1 MKMCSNCN
9 TYVDDN
15 ATSCSNCGALFFA
28 SEEEYNQYLQHQN
41 MQAQAQAQAQAT
53 PSPAQAPAQKTK
65 KCFNKK
71 LIPVIAVVLVVA
83 IVAIVALTGKGG
95 SGDGGSGNPGV
106 ADQLAKLNPSDGL
119 EFTSNGDGTCT
130 LTGIGTCTDT
140 TIVIP
145 DKNNGETV
153 TAIGDFQYSYENE
166 FTKIILADTI
176 TTIGEYAFSSCDTLE
191 EVVLNEGLKTVGDS
205 AFSHCENL
213 KTVNFPSTLETVE
226 DFAFFVCPAL
236 AEVHLNEGLKTLGET
251 AFADCTGIQKIT
263 VPSTIQN
270 EISFARDFNTTS
282 LTEINIPDCWKYIY
296 FNTEE
301 DYDTGK
307 LSSDDRI
314 VTSLSYVEYPGFYHE
329 ISPENFA
336 LTITN
341 MSNKKT
347 LTVNGTLVDK
357 STIKPVGKYILPE
370 FYGPVER
377 EFTAEGSVIYSWH
390 TSGYSGTD
398 YYPDVCTS
406 PFTYNE
412 ELNMFTSN
420 CSATIEGEA
429 FNFDTYIL
437 NYGDYLLIVNS
448 EDTLKDGEVYIS
460 YEQYMKE
467 FVGDIDLSNVS
478 TDKLEEIEAKK
489 TDLLAELVAEF
500 NAAGIRVTVDET
512 TGEIAMDSSVLFGG
526 DSSELTPDGA
536 AFIDT
541 FISIY
546 TRVIF
551 SEKYNGFVSKTLVE
565 GHTAPTGTSYED
577 DLPLSE
583 ARANSVLN
591 YCKSS
596 ASATNPEQV
605 ASTFEAVGYSN
616 SKPVYTTSGTVD
628 MDASRRV
635 AFKLVLNIQ

>member
-1 MKMCSNCN
+1 MEN
-9 TYVDDN
+9 N
-15 ATSCSNCGALFFA
+15 ATIIAL
-28 SEEEYNQYLQHQN
+28 S
-41 MQAQAQAQAQAT
+41 
-53 PSPAQAPAQKTK
+53 
-65 KCFNKK
+65 
-71 LIPVIAVVLVVA
+71 
-83 IVAIVALTGKGG
+83 GKGG
-95 SGDGGSGNPGV
+95 KGGNGENSGDNGISA
-106 ADQLAKLNPSDGL
+106 ADQLAKLNPSEGL

-130 LTGIGTCTDT
+130 LVGIGTCTDT

-145 DKNNGETV
+145 EKNGSDTV
-153 TAIGDFQYSYENE
+153 TTIGDFQYSYENE

-176 TTIGEYAFSSCDTLE
+176 TTIGEYAFSSCNTLE

-213 KTVNFPSTLETVE
+213 KSVNFPSTLETIE
-226 DFAFFVCPAL
+226 NFAFFVCPAL
-236 AEVHLNEGLKTLGET
+236 AEVNLNEGLKTLGES

-282 LTEINIPDCWKYIY
+282 LTEINIADCWKYIY

-314 VTSLSYVEYPGFYHE
+314 VTSLSYVEYPGFYYE

-341 MSNKKT
+341 MANKKT
-347 LTVNGTLVDK
+347 LTVNGVLVDK
-357 STIKPVGKYILPE
+357 STLMPTGKYILPE

-377 EFTAEGSVIYSWH
+377 EFTADGNVIYSWH
-390 TSGYSGTD
+390 IFSFSGQTYF
-398 YYPDVCTS
+398 PDACTS
-406 PFTYNE
+406 PFAYNE
-412 ELNMFTSN
+412 EMNMYVST

-429 FNFDTYIL
+429 FNFDTYFL
-437 NYGDYLLIVNS
+437 NYGDYLLVVDS
-448 EDTLKDGEVYIS
+448 DDTLKDGEVYIS

-467 FVGDIDLSNVS
+467 FVGDIDLSGVS

-500 NAAGIRVTVDET
+500 NAAGINVTVNES
-512 TGEIAMDSSVLFGG
+512 TGELAMDSSVLFGG
-526 DSSELTPDGA
+526 DSSELTPEGA
-536 AFIDT
+536 AFVDT
-541 FISIY
+541 FIGIY

-565 GHTAPTGTSYED
+565 GHTAPTGTSYEA

-591 YCKSS
+591 YCKAS
-596 ASATNPEQV
+596 AFATNPDQV
-605 ASTFEAVGYSN
+605 ATTFEAVGLSN
-616 SKPVYTTSGTVD
+616 SKPVYANDGSVD

-635 AFKLVLNIQ
+635 TFRFLINLD

>member
-1 MKMCSNCN
+1 MKICSNCN

-28 SEEEYNQYLQHQN
+28 NEEEYNQYLQQQN
-41 MQAQAQAQAQAT
+41 EAAQ
-53 PSPAQAPAQKTK
+53 SPAPASAPAPAPVTK
-65 KCFNKK
+65 AKKPINKK
-71 LIPVIAVVLVVA
+71 LIAIIAAVVVVIA
-83 IVAIVALTGKGG
+83 IIAIVALSGGDGG

-145 DKNNGETV
+145 EKNNGETV
-153 TAIGDFQYSYENE
+153 TAVGEVDCSYDAT
-166 FTKIILADTI
+166 FTKVILADTI
-176 TTIGEYAFSSCDTLE
+176 TTIGEWGFYHCKSLE
-191 EVVLNEGLKTVGDS
+191 EVVLNEGLKEIGED
-205 AFSHCENL
+205 AFSHLENL
-213 KTVNFPSTLETVE
+213 KAINFPSTLETIGE
-226 DFAFFVCPAL
+226 YAFMGCTAL
-236 AEVHLNEGLKTLGET
+236 TEAHLNEGLKTVDN
-251 AFADCTGIQKIT
+251 AFADCTAIQKLTI
-263 VPSTIQN
+263 PSTIQH
-270 EISFARDFNTTS
+270 EISFIFDFSTTS

-296 FNTEE
+296 FNTDE

-377 EFTAEGSVIYSWH
+377 EFTAEGNVIYSWH
-390 TSGYSGTD
+390 TSGYSDTD

-420 CSATIEGEA
+420 CSATVEGEV

-467 FVGDIDLSNVS
+467 FVGDIDLSGVS

-500 NAAGIRVTVDET
+500 NAAGISVTVNET
-512 TGEIAMDSSVLFGG
+512 TGELAMDSSVLFGG

-536 AFIDT
+536 AFIDK
-541 FISIY
+541 FIGIY

-565 GHTAPTGTSYED
+565 GHTAPTGTSYEA

-605 ASTFEAVGYSN
+605 ASTFEAVGLSN
-616 SKPVYTTSGTVD
+616 SKPIYTSSGTVD